1 MTNAVVTPGPA
12 KLREVTPPPTLT
24 VDVLLELEVD
34 IPNFAVSFNC
44 DNPTVPSAGTPTPNA
59 RPRTMIKQSSAPL
72 GAVAKVISLLFI

>member
-1 MTNAVVTPGPA
+1 MTPGPA

-44 DNPTVPSAGTPTPNA
+44 ESQTEPSAGTPTPNA
-59 RPRTMIKQSSAPL
+59 RPRTIMKQSSAPL